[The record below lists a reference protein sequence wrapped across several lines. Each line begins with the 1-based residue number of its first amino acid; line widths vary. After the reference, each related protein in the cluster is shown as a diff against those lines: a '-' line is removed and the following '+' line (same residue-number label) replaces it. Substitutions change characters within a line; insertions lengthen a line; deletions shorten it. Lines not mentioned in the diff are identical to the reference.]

1 MKLKLNNKLFGL
13 YFLILL
19 LPIFFLLNGKIYF
32 EPSIHINSQKN
43 IYTVPIPISYF
54 FSIILIF
61 YLFYKKNFKISK
73 NKIFKIIFFSSII
86 ILIILTFSKN
96 LNTDRTLELI
106 NFNTMDGLICS
117 Y

>member
-54 FSIILIF
+54 FNYLNILPF
-61 YLFYKKNFKISK
+61 L
-73 NKIFKIIFFSSII
+73 
-86 ILIILTFSKN
+86 
-96 LNTDRTLELI
+96 
-106 NFNTMDGLICS
+106 
-117 Y
+117 